1 MIILALRNL
10 SRHRRR
16 TAVVLAA
23 IGFGVVALLLVGGFI
38 EWSFWGMREGTIM
51 SRLGHIQMTRPG
63 YFENG
68 SADPFAYLLSD
79 ELQDQLDLQAI
90 PEIETVSPRLI
101 VSGLVSHDDVSIG
114 FIGEGVDPE
123 KDKALGENL
132 IIIEGQHLSAED
144 ANGLLL
150 GGGLARNMGVS
161 VGDVVVLLANTGTGG
176 LNGIEGTVRGLFQSA
191 SKEFDDAALLLP
203 LDTAKQLLRV
213 DGTHSWVLILD
224 QTERTDTILQELRAR
239 YPEEVAQVE
248 FTPWYKLADFYNKTI
263 ELFSRQMN
271 IVRMIVAMII
281 ILGISNSLIM
291 SVMERT
297 GEIGT
302 LLAIGYKRKNILQ
315 LFVSEGVLLGIIGG
329 GLGVL
334 VGLMLAYA
342 ISAIGIPMPP
352 PPGMDVGF
360 SGKIIVT
367 WPLATG
373 VLLLAVVTT
382 ALGSLYPAWKASRM
396 VIVDALRHNR

>member
-23 IGFGVVALLLVGGFI
+23 IGFGVVALLLVGGFM

-51 SRLGHIQMTRPG
+51 SRLGHIQMTRPD

-68 SADPFAYLLSD
+68 SADPYAYLLPD
-79 ELQDQLDLQAI
+79 ELHDQLNIEDI
-90 PEIETVSPRLI
+90 PQIENISPRLFI
-101 VSGLVSHDDVSIG
+101 SGLVSHGDVSIG

-123 KDKALGENL
+123 KDKALSENL
-132 IIIEGQHLSAED
+132 TITRGRQLSAD
-144 ANGLLL
+144 DPNGMLL

-161 VGDVVVLLANTGTGG
+161 VGDVIVLLTSTMSGG
-176 LNGIEGTVRGLFQSA
+176 LNGVEGTVRGFFQSA

-213 DGTHSWVLILD
+213 TGTHTWVLILD
-224 QTERTDTILQELRAR
+224 QTEHTDPVLQELRSR
-239 YPEEVAQVE
+239 YPDEAAQVQ
-248 FTPWYKLADFYNKTI
+248 FTPWYNLADFYNKTI

-271 IVRMIVAMII
+271 IVRIIVAMII
-281 ILGISNSLIM
+281 ILGISNALIM

-302 LLAIGYKRKNILQ
+302 LLAIGYKRRMILQ
-315 LFVSEGVLLGIIGG
+315 LFVSEGLLLGVTGG
-329 GLGVL
+329 MLGVV
-334 VGLMLAYA
+334 VGLILAHI

-352 PPGMDVGF
+352 PPGMDIGF
-360 SGKIIVT
+360 SGEIIVT
-367 WPLATG
+367 WSLTAG
-373 VLLLAVVTT
+373 VLLLAVATT
-382 ALGSLYPAWKASRM
+382 LLGSLYPAWKASRM